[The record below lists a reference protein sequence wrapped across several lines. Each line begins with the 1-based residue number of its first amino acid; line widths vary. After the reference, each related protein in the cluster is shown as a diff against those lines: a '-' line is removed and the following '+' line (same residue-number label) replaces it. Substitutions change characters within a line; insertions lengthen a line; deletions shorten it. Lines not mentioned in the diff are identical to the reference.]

1 MRVGVLDDWQGV
13 ARSSADWSGLEAK
26 AEIVVFPGAFADE
39 DDAARQLA
47 DFDILLLMR
56 ERTPFPAS
64 LIARLPK
71 LRMIALTG
79 ARSPSLDT
87 AACAKAGI
95 VISTTGGTVSS
106 VGTAELT
113 LGLMI
118 AASRGI
124 VTGDAA
130 IRAGRFQ
137 DGVEVG
143 PVLVGKTL
151 GIIGLGKIGGRMA
164 RYAAALEMKVI
175 AWSRSLDEATAA
187 AGGARLAASKAAL
200 LAEADVVTLHVPLSA
215 GSRGLIGAA
224 EIGQMKPGALLVNTS
239 RAGLI
244 DGPALLEALHA
255 GRIMAALDVYEQE
268 PLPANDPI
276 RTAPNTV
283 LSPHLGYGTTD
294 TFRQFYG
301 ESIEN
306 ILAFIGGVPIRV
318 MKPGG

>member
-13 ARSSADWSGLEAK
+13 ARQSADWSALEK
-26 AEIVVFPGAFADE
+26 VAEVTVLSDAFADE
-39 DDAARQLA
+39 DAAAAALA
-47 DFDILLLMR
+47 KFDILLLMR

-64 LIARLPK
+64 LIVRLPK

-118 AASRGI
+118 AAARQI
-124 VTGDAA
+124 PAGDAA

-143 PVLVGKTL
+143 PALVGKTL
-151 GIIGLGKIGGRMA
+151 GIIGLGKIGSRMA

-187 AGGARLAASKAAL
+187 AGGATLAANKAAL

-244 DGPALLEALHA
+244 DGAALLDALHA

-268 PLPANDPI
+268 PLPVDDPI
-276 RTAPNTV
+276 RSAPNTV

-306 ILAFIGGVPIRV
+306 ILAFLAGAPIRL
-318 MKPGG
+318 MKA